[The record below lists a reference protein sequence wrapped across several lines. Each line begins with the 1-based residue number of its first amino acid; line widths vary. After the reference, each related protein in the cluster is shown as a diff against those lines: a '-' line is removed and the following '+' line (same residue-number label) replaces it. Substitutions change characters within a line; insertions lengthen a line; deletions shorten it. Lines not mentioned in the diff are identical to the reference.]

1 MGPDCYWNQDC
12 VFGPWIAYEPFVNAD
27 STFLILN
34 DFNLYKML
42 INYIAFGGLE
52 ILPIKIWHK
61 SFSRCGRWAVDHST
75 MDA

>member
-1 MGPDCYWNQDC
+1 MGPDCYWNQDY

-52 ILPIKIWHK
+52 ILPI
-61 SFSRCGRWAVDHST
+61 
-75 MDA
+75 